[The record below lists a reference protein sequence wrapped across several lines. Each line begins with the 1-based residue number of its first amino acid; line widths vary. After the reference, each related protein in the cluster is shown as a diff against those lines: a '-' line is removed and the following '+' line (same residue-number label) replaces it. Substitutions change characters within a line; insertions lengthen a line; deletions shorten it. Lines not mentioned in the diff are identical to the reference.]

1 MAPSWFK
8 YWIASEDAFPFP
20 ETESDPETA
29 SDPGGVWRATKACPV
44 IATVNVH
51 SDAPTF
57 PLVLEGDD
65 VWIDLGDG
73 KGYRPVCTDEVRR
86 TNAQHEY
93 ACEYDPLEIVADDRT
108 REWEEAEEDGD
119 GWSCGWTPTGQ
130 RRYDVR
136 IVGNLRV
143 VAFDVD
149 SFPEIDGTKPTRV
162 VAVRWTTL
170 PVHRDAKRA

>member
-20 ETESDPETA
+20 ETESDVKPE
-29 SDPGGVWRATKACPV
+29 SDPGGVWHATKTCPV
-44 IATVNVH
+44 IVTVNVH
-51 SDAPTF
+51 ADAPKF

-73 KGYRPVCTDEVRR
+73 KGYRPVCTETNRC

-93 ACEYDPLEIVADDRT
+93 ACEYDSYALLTEDRIQ
-108 REWEEAEEDGD
+108 EWHEAEDESD
-119 GWSCGWTPTGQ
+119 GWSCGWTPIGQ

-136 IVGNLRV
+136 IVGNLRT
-143 VAFDVD
+143 VAFELD
-149 SFPEIDGTKPTRV
+149 SFPEIDGTKPTCV
-162 VAVRWTTL
+162 VGIRWTTL
-170 PVHRDAKRA
+170 PVDRDTKRA